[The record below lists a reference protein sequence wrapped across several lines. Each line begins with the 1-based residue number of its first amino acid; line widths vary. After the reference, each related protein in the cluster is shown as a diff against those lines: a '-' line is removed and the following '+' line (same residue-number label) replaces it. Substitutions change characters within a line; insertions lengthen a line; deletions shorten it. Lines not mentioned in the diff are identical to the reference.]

1 MALFVTEES
10 EDVMRKILL
19 LLLIAMSTT
28 GCFRSIGHD
37 FTTGAAEG
45 LLTKDSALNAMT
57 SRLAGQV
64 VAAARDSLITPQ
76 FSRQITAT
84 IDSIFEHVGIG
95 ARREVAALRDTLLNR
110 YLVDLVAEIRSAA
123 IGSGARADID
133 ALRAELIGR
142 KAQRDLEA
150 LMMTVLGDTTL
161 SRVTALR
168 DELVGSGT
176 SARIDTLISHAIT
189 QLASDYRSKLQ
200 PLVREE
206 GGWLQKNATTLAW
219 INGGIIAALL
229 LLAGW
234 LFRKY
239 SKYAKMLNVIT
250 YQIHDMDNA
259 NEYDDLTE
267 RISKK
272 SKEVGVEAELRSM
285 LKDRGLLD
293 DSTPQPSVQVA

>member
-1 MALFVTEES
+1 
-10 EDVMRKILL
+10 MRKVFLIVLL
-19 LLLIAMSTT
+19 SLSTT

-45 LLTKDSALNAMT
+45 LLMQDSALNAMT
-57 SRLAGQV
+57 TRLAGQV
-64 VAAARDSLITPQ
+64 IAAARDSLITPQ
-76 FSRQITAT
+76 FSRQITVT

-123 IGSGARADID
+123 IGSGARAEID

-176 SARIDTLISHAIT
+176 SAQIDTLISHAIM
-189 QLASDYRSKLQ
+189 QLATDYRNKLQ

-219 INGGIIAALL
+219 INGIIVALL
-229 LLAGW
+229 LGLAAW

-259 NEYDDLTE
+259 NEYDELTE

-272 SKEVGVEAELRSM
+272 SKEVGVEGELRSL
-285 LKDRGLLD
+285 LKSRGLID
-293 DSTPQPSVQVA
+293 DQAPHPTVQVA